1 MQQISGPKTLWAT
14 HLANSL
20 KGEAKQYAGDA
31 TNWFDKYNELWET
44 LDSKYANRWLLAT
57 ETIRNFFSKPPPKD
71 NLQAVKDF
79 FFDQLQALNNVLALK
94 MEVEHIGVNHIIENL
109 PDKYRSE
116 LQNGLRVLQPG
127 QTNAAFSRKTV
138 KNVFND
144 TIGVKT
150 EQPTPP
156 KGTLSFLAQTT
167 GGSAPCSQG
176 LQIPHPNN
184 NPYSMCQPQ
193 YQTQVQQAQN
203 DPQAWE
209 GRGNNFYYHNGS
221 PFIPPV
227 NSHPQVAHAPA
238 FTRGAANVSTNTGAI
253 YKRSH
258 TTPLCTLCTGEDAV
272 THNTFNCSQFPTPE
286 SKRNKLLELTRCP
299 DCAGRLHDG
308 VCKINYCPKHP
319 GQKHYWWLCCDP
331 LQSPNNSA

>member
-1 MQQISGPKTLWAT
+1 MDVVDLRNANTMINTSQKQIRDLQNRINILYPNPIANPPAQPTNQLGFDAASIAGIIAAMQGVAQSPQVELPKFAGELSKYNGFKLNFKYLIQQVSGPQTLWAT

-20 KGEAKQYAGDA
+20 EGEAKQYAGDA

-94 MEVEHIGVNHIIENL
+94 MEVEHIGVNHIIEKL

-127 QTNAAFSRKTV
+127 QTNAAFSRKIV
-138 KNVFND
+138 KDVYND

-203 DPQAWE
+203 EPQAWE
-209 GRGNNFYYHNGS
+209 GRGNFHYHNGS
-221 PFIPPV
+221 PF
-227 NSHPQVAHAPA
+227 
-238 FTRGAANVSTNTGAI
+238 
-253 YKRSH
+253 RS
-258 TTPLCTLCTGEDAV
+258 
-272 THNTFNCSQFPTPE
+272 
-286 SKRNKLLELTRCP
+286 
-299 DCAGRLHDG
+299 
-308 VCKINYCPKHP
+308 
-319 GQKHYWWLCCDP
+319 
-331 LQSPNNSA
+331 